1 MLYTIYKVLYPGLE
15 QIDQYYKWKID
26 FPETNYLKE
35 NRAGPPRKIRGSA
48 DCPGCGR
55 RLSYNQIYTDQHK
68 CPGTLTDKPVA
79 PSRNKKIYRTREND
93 AKLKEYVAKLPHKV
107 QFSD

>member
-1 MLYTIYKVLYPGLE
+1 MLITVYKLARPGFE
-15 QIDQYYKWKID
+15 KVNEYYKWKLD
-26 FPETNYLKE
+26 WPEDANSRHRL
-35 NRAGPPRKIRGSA
+35 S
-48 DCPGCGR
+48 CPGCGK
-55 RLSYNQIYTDQHK
+55 LLDYAASQGAHQ

-79 PSRNKKIYRTREND
+79 PTRNKRIYRTREND